1 MDGIIQTFG
10 LLFGTLIMVLMTAGF
25 VLWLALP
32 FVVYQ
37 IRNRLDQQIKE
48 TQELRFSVKYLIN
61 TLEKYLNTPQK

>member
-10 LLFGTLIMVLMTAGF
+10 LLFGTLIMVLITVGF

-61 TLEKYLNTPQK
+61 TIEKHTNPPQK